1 MPTPV
6 RGAGPPLDEP
16 AVGETVEEARHA
28 ALRQEDALGELR
40 RPQSLG
46 RSIREREQDVVVRRI
61 ELRALEGRLRQ
72 AGRGAERADEGL
84 PGPDLLRRRR
94 GRSARGIGCTRNE
107 FRHVVDHTTTV
118 GDGAAGRT
126 ARKKGRQRQMQW
138 QIDPTHSSLTFGV
151 RHMMVATVKGSVGGL
166 AGTLDL
172 DPEQPEIASIEVVA
186 DPATITTGEA
196 RRDGHL
202 RSADFFDAENHPEI
216 RFRSTRIVR
225 TDDDEVEVH
234 GDLTIRGI
242 TKPIVAEA
250 EIDGIWDD
258 PKMGKRAGLS
268 AKATIDRRDWGLVW
282 NQPVANGGV
291 LVGEKVKI
299 ELGLSAVLA
308 EAATKA
314 A

>member
-1 MPTPV
+1 
-6 RGAGPPLDEP
+6 
-16 AVGETVEEARHA
+16 
-28 ALRQEDALGELR
+28 
-40 RPQSLG
+40 
-46 RSIREREQDVVVRRI
+46 
-61 ELRALEGRLRQ
+61 
-72 AGRGAERADEGL
+72 
-84 PGPDLLRRRR
+84 
-94 GRSARGIGCTRNE
+94 
-107 FRHVVDHTTTV
+107 
-118 GDGAAGRT
+118 
-126 ARKKGRQRQMQW
+126 MQW

-172 DPEQPEIASIEVVA
+172 DPEQPETASIEVVA